1 MHDIANLNKVGFQQ
15 KVDYDYGNDIL
26 EENEDFFIVAGTDFE
41 NDSYV
46 SIGNSVVDYDD
57 ESNDGMSLSADENN
71 SPEPNF
77 NTNNISIDH
86 ENIHQHNFLSELV
99 QFIHAGNLNKSTT
112 TSLLSLLRS
121 AHFSTIEEIPKT
133 TNALW
138 KKLSIKFCFDT
149 FYFCS
154 TCFTNLNKYQDLCP
168 HCNLKRTANSELC
181 IFSLGEE
188 IKRVVQSNIDVIEW
202 YSLPE
207 RQIVADL
214 ILSFLAEIPPPLREN
229 VNNILLLG
237 LWHSPVTPPCALLLN
252 KIVDNIKLLIATGIN
267 VVIKDEIIH
276 FSLNVQLFNG
286 DLPARAKVNRMV
298 NHNGFYACSRCLFE
312 GERCLYPCG
321 NHTIYKWEDFVRTAP
336 RQRTQ
341 EHINVCAQQIDS
353 VNKNIYGVIGVSPIS
368 SIISIPQQSVFD
380 YFHLVF
386 EIHFRFLLTEWYD
399 RIKQNATVIVLI
411 NKYLDEICYPHSFN
425 RQPRGFQNYSKWKA
439 SELRCFMIYTALP
452 VLVKLRLNIP
462 NCFPEVNIS
471 HFSFLF
477 IYVRVLRHF
486 DDRNEIKDMPKF
498 IHVYLRHFASLYGSC
513 KELFSVHCLV
523 HLWQQVE
530 QHGGLAYHSLYAS
543 ESCLQVF
550 QKLAHGSIVLAE
562 QMAFWWCIFR
572 QIRSREVQY
581 YPSLLTDEQLIN
593 DSFIDFNKLNN
604 YTQEFNL
611 VYMQTFS
618 ELPNSSLKYHSR
630 YKRGLIIYH
639 SLSYNRCQ
647 NSNSYNTEVMSN
659 RTTTC
664 ITPSRIRK
672 VPRGATNIQ
681 TFDDDLDCYEYDECD
696 VDENFP
702 IVREVPIYNHQ
713 HRQSSSQHPTHRR
726 KDGIYYTPQTKR
738 KRVEE
743 RVSSSSTYSNK
754 DQIDIL
760 QLMLKEVNQKM
771 DLMHKKEDDIDK
783 KLDSIDKRLV
793 GLARKV
799 NKCPK
804 PCEPPNVL
812 PVIKYNGR
820 NLLSGTI
827 PPTPAGLMKDLI
839 NELFTKEEII
849 DDKHEQINERT
860 EKIKAAIQAWFFYD
874 DDDNITSFWDFEG
887 KIIRGNQRRGHI
899 FRQKHALADQE

>member
-1 MHDIANLNKVGFQQ
+1 NLNKVGFQQ

-341 EHINVCAQQIDS
+341 EHIN
-353 VNKNIYGVIGVSPIS
+353 
-368 SIISIPQQSVFD
+368 
-380 YFHLVF
+380 
-386 EIHFRFLLTEWYD
+386 
-399 RIKQNATVIVLI
+399 
-411 NKYLDEICYPHSFN
+411 
-425 RQPRGFQNYSKWKA
+425 
-439 SELRCFMIYTALP
+439 
-452 VLVKLRLNIP
+452 
-462 NCFPEVNIS
+462 
-471 HFSFLF
+471 
-477 IYVRVLRHF
+477 
-486 DDRNEIKDMPKF
+486 
-498 IHVYLRHFASLYGSC
+498 
-513 KELFSVHCLV
+513 
-523 HLWQQVE
+523 
-530 QHGGLAYHSLYAS
+530 
-543 ESCLQVF
+543 
-550 QKLAHGSIVLAE
+550 
-562 QMAFWWCIFR
+562 
-572 QIRSREVQY
+572 
-581 YPSLLTDEQLIN
+581 
-593 DSFIDFNKLNN
+593 
-604 YTQEFNL
+604 
-611 VYMQTFS
+611 
-618 ELPNSSLKYHSR
+618 
-630 YKRGLIIYH
+630 
-639 SLSYNRCQ
+639 
-647 NSNSYNTEVMSN
+647 TEVMSN